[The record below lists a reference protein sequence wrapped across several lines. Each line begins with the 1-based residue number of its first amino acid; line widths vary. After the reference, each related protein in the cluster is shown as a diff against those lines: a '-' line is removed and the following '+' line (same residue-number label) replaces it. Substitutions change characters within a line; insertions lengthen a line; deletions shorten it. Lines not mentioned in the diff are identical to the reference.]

1 MDFWLWVVIIAGV
14 LVALALLLVLV
25 GTPARRRAAKRDAAQ
40 QLRNEAEEKLRSAAG
55 REAAAKQEQAVAE
68 RERIAGERQLEEA
81 DVIDPD
87 IPTEAGTR
95 GRVRPRSAE
104 PADET
109 T

>member
-1 MDFWLWVVIIAGV
+1 MDFWVWVVIIAGV
-14 LVALALLLVLV
+14 LVALALLFLLV
-25 GTPARRRAAKRDAAQ
+25 GTPARRRAAKRDHAQ

-68 RERIAGERQLEEA
+68 RERTAGERKLEEA

-87 IPTEAGTR
+87 IPTETGTR
-95 GRVRPRSAE
+95 DQARPRSADT
-104 PADET
+104 ADET